1 MYSGGKD
8 SVACIA
14 KLIKEGYRVHL
25 ITFDNG
31 CMQFTGYETELA
43 LKLELRYGKHKV
55 YWGGVLSNL
64 AYLREH
70 QYLSATMT
78 FSEFIEKYGDFTAGQ
93 LQCLNCRTAMYRVA
107 ILYARQNG
115 IEYIAEGAREEQLFA
130 LEQKPMK
137 EKYEK
142 LCQEFGINLLW
153 PVWKKTDDEIRDYH
167 SDIYLGVSPEFL
179 FPNSNGNVVG
189 ELKCPIGMPVEPES
203 IMENPQ
209 QLQNRIQKQ
218 AVTGAKYYT
227 GRLEPHI
234 LEHLLD
240 HENMPL
246 RPSRCGGPVQFSNM
260 GHDPARTYEVFRYD
274 EFLALINSE
283 TPKSAPQPLDNM
295 PSRLRGR
302 LVKVKRP
309 DKRIK
314 YSQKNKASDYKH
326 KKYMEDV

>member
-1 MYSGGKD
+1 MERKKVLLMYSGGKD
-8 SVACIA
+8 SVACIV
-14 KLIKEGYRVHL
+14 KLIEEGYEVHL
-25 ITFDNG
+25 INFDNG
-31 CMQFTGYETELA
+31 CMHFGGLESGLAMALESIYPQVKWVGITTNLVQLRDNKLHSDSILFSKFT
-43 LKLELRYGKHKV
+43 
-55 YWGGVLSNL
+55 
-64 AYLREH
+64 
-70 QYLSATMT
+70 
-78 FSEFIEKYGDFTAGQ
+78 SEYGDFTPNQ

-179 FPNSNGNVVG
+179 FPNSNGCVVG
-189 ELKCPIGMPVEPES
+189 ESKCPIGMPVAPES

-209 QLQNRIQKQ
+209 QLKNRIQKQ

-283 TPKSAPQPLDNM
+283 TPKSDPQPLDNM

-314 YSQKNKASDYKH
+314 
-326 KKYMEDV
+326 